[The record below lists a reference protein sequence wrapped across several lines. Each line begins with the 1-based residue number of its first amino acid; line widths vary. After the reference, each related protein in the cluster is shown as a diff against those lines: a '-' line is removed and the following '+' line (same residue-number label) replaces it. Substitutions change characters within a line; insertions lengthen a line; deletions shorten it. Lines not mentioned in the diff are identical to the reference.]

1 MAGLRYSMRTLLAG
15 VVVIAIACAAVASPS
30 RWWASGLLSSVLFLL
45 ALAVLGGAFSRGL
58 RRAGFVGF
66 AWLGVVYL
74 SLVYAPWF
82 EKNIAPEI
90 PTTQISRPWFNRL
103 QQSMTPVVEG
113 AATVV
118 PIGFDDNETHWRVWL
133 AGGGSY
139 EMTSTGLPSH
149 QSLDAIVHSLA
160 ALLLGA
166 FGAMAGRWFYASAQR
181 NGARTSANSSDP

>member
-1 MAGLRYSMRTLLAG
+1 M
-15 VVVIAIACAAVASPS
+15 
-30 RWWASGLLSSVLFLL
+30 L
-45 ALAVLGGAFSRGL
+45 ALAVLGGAFARGL

-66 AWLGVVYL
+66 AWLGAVYL
-74 SLVYAPWF
+74 TLVYAPCF
-82 EKNIAPEI
+82 EKNLAPEL

-160 ALLLGA
+160 AFSFGILGA
-166 FGAMAGRWFYASAQR
+166 LAGRWFYASGQR
-181 NGARTSANSSDP
+181 NGAGSLANSGSDP